1 MLEESAQS
9 AGAAMNKW
17 TRRFEWSGTAAGS
30 AAGGPAPL
38 AHHYFAFLSY
48 SHQDSAEADWL
59 HDELESFRVP
69 SSLTG
74 KLTANGVI
82 PKRLTPI
89 FRDRHELAAS
99 RDLSDEIQAALS
111 ASRCLIVLCSPAAAK
126 SKWTNAEIDTFK
138 RLHPD
143 GSIIAAVIAGEPL
156 ASDIPGREDEECFPP
171 ALVAKYN
178 RRGKPTGHKTEPLAA
193 DLREGKGGR
202 RVGVLKIVAGVLGI
216 GLDDLVQ
223 RENLRRQRR
232 LATIAAGSLIG
243 MLVAIALAVVALQAR
258 DAARDQRR
266 QAEGLVSFMLG
277 DLKDKLEPIGKL
289 DALDGVGSR
298 VLAYYSKQ
306 DTSELSD
313 SGLRQRSRALGLLA
327 QVAYARGHTNEA
339 SAFYHQALAGTAE
352 AVRRSPDDADRLYEH
367 AQNVFYLGD
376 IERLRGHYRPAELA
390 YREYKRLADRMVAID
405 PDNLKWR
412 MEVAYANENL
422 GIALYDERRF
432 LEAARQFEAGLRPIQ
447 SGAAI
452 DSSNPTYQ
460 RELANLI
467 GWVGQSKG
475 AAGDLAGG
483 IAARRQQIAL
493 LNQFVEA
500 GSGDVRLREKLIPA
514 HVGLAILLA
523 SHGESGDAVQQFQ
536 LGVATADRLVGVE
549 PENRLW
555 RRYAAAARLE
565 MAKTLLAA
573 GRAGEAAGPLNAGCA
588 VTAALRGRDPNEDK
602 WRKLQKTCLAVR
614 ARVALSSGSLAE
626 ARDLAGKAVE
636 VARLGTGEPPS
647 DPYVTASAY
656 RLLGDVLQRGG
667 DSSEAAAA
675 WSAGLRLLPA
685 GVTEQPWETYE
696 REQLLRRLN
705 RNDEARPL
713 SEKLRAIGYR
723 SVT

>member
-1 MLEESAQS
+1 
-9 AGAAMNKW
+9 MNKW
-17 TRRFEWSGTAAGS
+17 TRRFEWSGTAAGT
-30 AAGGPAPL
+30 AGGRPALL

-59 HDELESFRVP
+59 HGELESFRVP

-99 RDLSDEIQAALS
+99 RDLSEEIRAALS

-126 SKWTNAEIDTFK
+126 SKWTNAEIETFK

-143 GSIIAAVIAGEPL
+143 GCVIAAVLAGEPL

-178 RRGKPTGHKTEPLAA
+178 RRGKPTGEKTEPLAA

-232 LATIAAGSLIG
+232 LATIAAASLIG
-243 MLVAIALAVVALQAR
+243 MLVAIALAVIAVQAR

-306 DTSELSD
+306 DTSDLSD
-313 SGLRQRSRALGLLA
+313 SALMQRSRALGLLA
-327 QVAYARGHTNEA
+327 QVAYARGRTNEA
-339 SAFYHQALAGTAE
+339 SAFYRQALAGTAE
-352 AVRRSPDDADRLYEH
+352 AVRRSPDDPNRLYEH

-376 IERLRGHYRPAELA
+376 IDRLRGHYRPAELA
-390 YREYKRLADRMVAID
+390 YREYKRLADRMVALD
-405 PDNLKWR
+405 PNNLQWR
-412 MEVAYANENL
+412 MEVAYANEDL

-432 LEAARQFEAGLRPIQ
+432 VEATRQFEAGLRPIQ
-447 SGAAI
+447 SGATI
-452 DSSNPTYQ
+452 DSSNPKYQ

-475 AAGDLAGG
+475 AAGDLTGG

-493 LNQFVEA
+493 LNQLVEN
-500 GSGDVRLREKLIPA
+500 GTGDVRLREKLIPA
-514 HVGLAILLA
+514 HVGLGILLA
-523 SHGESGDAVQQFQ
+523 SRGEAGDAVQQFQ
-536 LGVATADRLVGVE
+536 LGIATSDRLVAVE

-555 RRYAAAARLE
+555 KRYAAAARLE
-565 MAKTLLAA
+565 LAKTLFAA
-573 GRAGEAAGPLNAGCA
+573 GRAGDAAAPLNTGCA

-602 WRKLQKTCLAVR
+602 WRKLQTTCLAVR
-614 ARVALSSGSLAE
+614 ARIALAAGSTAE
-626 ARDLAGKAVE
+626 ARQLASKAIE

-647 DPYVTASAY
+647 DPYVTASA
-656 RLLGDVLQRGG
+656 RRRFCTGGVGMERRPCPAARRRHRTTVGNLRAGAVASAARSQR
-667 DSSEAAAA
+667 SSASAFGEAARN
-675 WSAGLRLLPA
+675 RL
-685 GVTEQPWETYE
+685 
-696 REQLLRRLN
+696 
-705 RNDEARPL
+705 
-713 SEKLRAIGYR
+713 
-723 SVT
+723 

>member
-1 MLEESAQS
+1 
-9 AGAAMNKW
+9 MNKW
-17 TRRFEWSGTAAGS
+17 TRRFEWNGTAAGT
-30 AAGGPAPL
+30 AAGGPSPL
-38 AHHYFAFLSY
+38 THHYFAFLSY

-89 FRDRHELAAS
+89 FRDQHELGAS
-99 RDLSDEIQAALS
+99 RDLSEEIRAALS
-111 ASRCLIVLCSPAAAK
+111 ASRCLIVLCSPAAAR

-143 GSIIAAVIAGEPL
+143 GCIIAAVIAGEPL
-156 ASDIPGREDEECFPP
+156 ASDIQGREAEECFPP

-178 RRGKPTGHKTEPLAA
+178 RRGKPTGQKTEPLAA

-202 RVGVLKIVAGVLGI
+202 RVGVLRVVAGVLGI

-232 LATIAAGSLIG
+232 LATIAAGALIG
-243 MLVAIALAVVALQAR
+243 MLVAIALAVVAVQAR

-266 QAEGLVSFMLG
+266 EAEGLVSFMLG

-298 VLAYYSKQ
+298 VLAYYRQQ

-313 SGLRQRSRALGLLA
+313 SGLMQRSRALGLMA

-339 SAFYHQALAGTAE
+339 SAFYRQALAGTAE
-352 AVRRSPDDADRLYEH
+352 ALRRSPDDPNRLYEH

-390 YREYKRLADRMVAID
+390 YREYKQLADRMVAIE

-412 MEVAYANENL
+412 MEVAYANEDL
-422 GIALYDERRF
+422 GIALYDERRYQ
-432 LEAARQFEAGLRPIQ
+432 EAARQFDAGIRPVQ
-447 SGAAI
+447 SAVTI
-452 DSSNPTYQ
+452 DSNNSTYQ

-475 AAGDLAGG
+475 AAGDLQGG

-493 LNQFVEA
+493 LNQFIA
-500 GSGDVRLREKLIPA
+500 DGSGDVRLREKLIPA
-514 HVGLAILLA
+514 HVGLGILLA
-523 SHGESGDAVQQFQ
+523 SRGESDEAVQQFQ
-536 LGVATADRLVGVE
+536 LGIATADRLVAVE
-549 PENRLW
+549 PQNRLW
-555 RRYAAAARLE
+555 KRYAAAARLE
-565 MAKTLLAA
+565 LAKTLLAA
-573 GRAGEAAGPLNAGCA
+573 GRAGDAAGALNAGCA
-588 VTAALRGRDPNEDK
+588 ATAALRGRDPNEDK
-602 WRKLQKTCLAVR
+602 WRKLQTTCLAAR
-614 ARVALSSGSLAE
+614 ARIAMSSGSPAE
-626 ARDLAGKAVE
+626 ARQLAGTAVE

-647 DPYVTASAY
+647 DPYVAASAY
-656 RLLGDVLQRGG
+656 RLLGDVFHRGG
-667 DSSEAAAA
+667 DSARAAGA
-675 WSAGLRLLPA
+675 WSAGLGLLPA

-713 SEKLRAIGYR
+713 SEKLRAMGYR
-723 SVT
+723 STS